1 MFLEQDE
8 SGLTGHY
15 KGIKLFNRHNLGQL
29 KMDTFSRSNKYQYIQ
44 DTQIRNITS
53 LNTML
58 MNCRSIREYLKRI
71 LVMDILRSKK
81 IDLVLLQ
88 ETFLIKEAPLY
99 FNEMFIKTEINI
111 I

>member
-1 MFLEQDE
+1 
-8 SGLTGHY
+8 
-15 KGIKLFNRHNLGQL
+15 
-29 KMDTFSRSNKYQYIQ
+29 
-44 DTQIRNITS
+44 
-53 LNTML
+53 ML